1 MRNPGRDLPRAMV
14 VTITLVTLVY
24 LLPLFVATSMD
35 AANVASWTDGIYIG
49 YIDIDMYRYVDIDI
63 DIDR

>member
-1 MRNPGRDLPRAMV
+1 
-14 VTITLVTLVY
+14 
-24 LLPLFVATSMD
+24 MD